1 MKLLFSTILL
11 VTLLQVSDRAASAD
25 DHMTLD
31 ALELNE
37 LGEASRIQE
46 FVVITSNIDHLLPA
60 FTDVLKWKVKSDRV
74 ADKTV
79 ALSWGLPPETPIRE
93 VLVGNDASIYGF
105 VRLVEIDGV
114 GQELIRPGARWWD
127 TGGMLNINVLVKNSE
142 ATIRGLRSLG
152 WYARALP
159 EPYEWPGNV
168 KGVSMIMIG
177 PDDLMLSFQ
186 ERQSPP
192 LSGWPPFDGATH
204 VEVGYEIA
212 NDPATWTSFYAD
224 VIGFKTREL
233 STRGDNQGNEIGPN
247 DFGLPHNAS
256 NLHYSIL
263 GGAKPHN
270 GEQLIGVRS
279 FPNATGYDF
288 SERVRPPNIGI
299 ASVRLPVSDV
309 DVIADRIAKSGVDI
323 EAPLQIVNMAPYG
336 KVKTLAY
343 QSPGGSGQWTEIFE
357 PAAQPM
363 NKAEFANFLKDGQS
377 GTWNGVGG
385 ASGEIYFNA
394 DGSAKVTFG
403 RGEATGTWALKG
415 NAICTSWTTLRDGR
429 ESCAVY
435 YHLSGKDYQSF
446 QLNGQVEG
454 FTTFD

>member
-1 MKLLFSTILL
+1 MKHFFSMVLMVGLLHQTCTS
-11 VTLLQVSDRAASAD
+11 VVAD
-25 DHMTLD
+25 NHDMEIR
-31 ALELNE
+31 LED
-37 LGEASRIQE
+37 ASRIQE
-46 FVVITSNIDHLLPA
+46 FVVVTSDIDLMLPA
-60 FTDVLKWKVKSDRV
+60 FTNVLKWKVKSDGL

-79 ALSWGLPPETPIRE
+79 ALSWGLPVDTPIRE
-93 VLVGNDASIYGF
+93 VLVGNNSSDYGF
-105 VRLVEIDGV
+105 VRLVEITGV
-114 GQELIRPGARWWD
+114 EQELIRPGARWWD
-127 TGGMLNINVLVKNSE
+127 TGGMLNINVLVKDSE
-142 ATIRGLRSLG
+142 ATINGLRELG

-159 EPYEWPGNV
+159 EHYEWPGNV

-192 LSGWPPFDGATH
+192 LSGWPSFEGATH
-204 VEVGYEIA
+204 IEVGYERA
-212 NDPATWTSFYAD
+212 DDPVAWTTFYKD

-233 STRGDNQGNEIGPN
+233 STRGDQDGKDIGPN
-247 DFGLPHNAS
+247 DFGLPHNAR
-256 NLHYSIL
+256 NLSYSVL
-263 GGAKPHN
+263 GGAKPHD

-288 SERVRPPNIGI
+288 SDRVRPPNIGI

-309 DVIADRIAKSGVDI
+309 NSVAKRIAKSNTDL
-323 EAPLQIVNMAPYG
+323 AAQLQIVNMAPYG
-336 KVKTLAY
+336 KVKMLAY
-343 QSPGGSGQWTEIFE
+343 RTPGGSKQWTEIFE
-357 PAAQPM
+357 PAVEPM
-363 NKAEFANFLKDGQS
+363 TENEFAEFLEDGKS

-385 ASGEIYFNA
+385 ASGEIFFNT

-403 RGEATGTWALKG
+403 RGEATGSWALKG

-435 YHLSGKDYQSF
+435 YHLTGSDYQSF
-446 QLNGQVEG
+446 QMSGQVEG